1 MIELN
6 GQTYPSEVRSSQA
19 VQLETQDTPAGSSEF
34 PGLSEEL
41 ALGRQI
47 MAGEIIE
54 TGDFATNF
62 ETFKSGLS
70 QANNEGEDYD
80 GTLPDPAGHGAPI
93 SRPRAYTPQLEL
105 ENQPISAAE
114 KNSALALLNELQT
127 DFPTARVLRFIRYL
141 DDKRVVLVFTDGAD
155 ELQLQQQY
163 HETTL
168 T

>member
-6 GQTYPSEVRSSQA
+6 GQIYPSEVRSSQA

-34 PGLSEEL
+34 PSLSEEL

-47 MAGEIIE
+47 LGGEIIE
-54 TGDFATNF
+54 TGDFVSSL
-62 ETFKSGLS
+62 ETLKSGLF

-93 SRPRAYTPQLEL
+93 SKPSSYTPQVEL
-105 ENQPISAAE
+105 ENQPLSAAE
-114 KNSALALLNELQT
+114 KNTALALLKELQT
-127 DFPTARVLRFIRYL
+127 DFPSARVLRFIRYL

-163 HETTL
+163 PS
-168 T
+168 